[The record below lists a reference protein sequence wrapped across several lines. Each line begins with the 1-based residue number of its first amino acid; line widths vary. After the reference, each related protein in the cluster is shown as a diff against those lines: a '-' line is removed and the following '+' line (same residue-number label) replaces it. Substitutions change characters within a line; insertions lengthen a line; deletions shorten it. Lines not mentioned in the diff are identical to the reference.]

1 MEKVQLGKSDLEIT
15 PIVFGA
21 WAIGG
26 MAWGGTDD
34 KDALEAMKYS
44 YDRGITTIDTAP
56 VYGLG
61 HSEKIVGEFVKEVG
75 RDKVEILTKFGF
87 NWRTT
92 KGEFMFEGARP
103 GGPTEKV
110 YFYAGKDGI
119 IQELESSLKLLNT
132 DYIDLYQIHRPDANV
147 PIEETM
153 EAVEELIKQGKI
165 RAFGVSNHSVDLMK
179 RAEKIVDLA
188 SSQSPYSMIYR
199 KIEKDIV
206 PHCLMK
212 DIGILAYSPLQRGL
226 LTGKI
231 TSDYEFGKDD
241 HRPTTRWFKEPNL
254 TRTNELIQK
263 IKPIAEHHNKTLGQV
278 ILNWTLQRPGIT
290 ALLVGA
296 RNAQQATENAASLD
310 FELFDED
317 IRFIDMEMEKV
328 VIEN

>member
-1 MEKVQLGKSDLEIT
+1 MEKVQLGNSDLLIS
-15 PIVFGA
+15 PIAFGA

-26 MAWGGTDD
+26 TAWGGTDD
-34 KDALEAMKYS
+34 DDALKAMRAS
-44 YDRGITTIDTAP
+44 YDLGITTIDTAP

-61 HSEKIVGEFVKEVG
+61 HSEKVVGEFVKEVG
-75 RDKVEILTKFGF
+75 RDKVEILTKYGF

-92 KGEFMFEGARP
+92 KGEFMFDSSAP
-103 GGPTEKV
+103 NGPNEKV
-110 YFYAGKDGI
+110 YFYTGKDEL
-119 IQELESSLKLLNT
+119 IQELENSLRLLKT
-132 DYIDLYQIHRPDANV
+132 DYVDLYQIHRPDANI

-153 EAVEELIKQGKI
+153 ETIDLLMQQGKI
-165 RAFGVSNHSVDLMK
+165 RAAGVSNHSVDLMK

-188 SSQSPYSMIYR
+188 STQSPYSMVYR

-206 PHCLMK
+206 PHCLIK

-231 TSDYEFGKDD
+231 TPGYQFREGD

-254 TRTNELIQK
+254 TRINALLQK
-263 IKPIAEHHNKTLGQV
+263 IQPVAESHNKTLGQV
-278 ILNWTLQRPGIT
+278 VLNWTLQRPGIT

-296 RNAQQATENAASLD
+296 RDAQQAAENAASLD
-310 FELFDED
+310 FELFEED
-317 IRFIDMEMEKV
+317 IRFIDTEMEKL

>member
-1 MEKVQLGKSDLEIT
+1 MEKVQLGESDLRIS
-15 PIVFGA
+15 PMVFGA

-34 KDALEAMKYS
+34 NDALKAMRQS
-44 YDRGITTIDTAP
+44 LDLGISTIDTAP

-61 HSEKIVGEFVKEVG
+61 HSEKIVGDFVKEVG

-92 KGEFMFEGARP
+92 KGEFMFDGAAP
-103 GGPTEKV
+103 GGPTEKI
-110 YFYAGKDGI
+110 YFYTGKEEI
-119 IQELESSLKLLNT
+119 MQELENSLRLLGT

-153 EAVEELIKQGKI
+153 EAVEQMIQQGKV
-165 RAFGVSNHSVDLMK
+165 RAVGVSNHSVQLMK
-179 RAEKIVDLA
+179 RAEKVVQIA
-188 SSQSPYSMIYR
+188 ASQSPYSMIYR

-212 DIGILAYSPLQRGL
+212 DIAILAYSPLQRGL
-226 LTGKI
+226 LTGKF
-231 TSDYEFGKDD
+231 TSDYKFGEDD

-254 TRTNELIQK
+254 TRTNDLLEK
-263 IKPIAEHHNKTLGQV
+263 ISPIANSHNKTLGQV
-278 ILNWTLQRPGIT
+278 VLNWTLQRPGIT

-296 RNAQQATENAASLD
+296 RNAEQALENAKALD

-317 IRFIDMEMEKV
+317 IRFIDTEMEKV
-328 VIEN
+328 VIEG